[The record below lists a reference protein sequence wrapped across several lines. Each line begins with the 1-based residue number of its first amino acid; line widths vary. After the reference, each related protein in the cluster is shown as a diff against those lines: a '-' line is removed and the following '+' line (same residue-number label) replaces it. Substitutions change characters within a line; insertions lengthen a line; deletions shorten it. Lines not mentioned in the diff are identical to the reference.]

1 MPSAVAPGSTQK
13 SDDFVH
19 LHVHTEY
26 SMLDGAARLGDLFEE
41 TARLGQ
47 KAIAT
52 TDHGYIFGAFDFW
65 SKATQAG
72 IKPIIGVEAYV
83 TPGTSRFDQT
93 RVRFGE
99 KGQESD
105 DVSARGA
112 YTHLTM
118 WARNNEGLHNLFRA
132 SSLASLDGQMG
143 KWPRM
148 DRDLLE
154 RYGKGMI
161 ASSGCPSGEIQT
173 KLRLGQWDAAVQ
185 AAGEL
190 QDVFGKENF
199 YVELMDHG
207 LDIERRVIKDL
218 LRLSETIGAPLVATN
233 DLHYVKKEDSHSQ
246 EALLCINSGSTLAD
260 PDRFKF
266 DGDGY
271 YVKSAAE
278 MRHIWKELPEACDN
292 TLLIAEQCEVSFDTS
307 ANYMPNYPCPP
318 GEDETSW
325 FIKEVEKGLH
335 YRYPDGISDAVR
347 KQAEYETQVIVQMGF
362 PGYFLVVAD
371 FINWAK
377 DNGIRVGPG
386 RGSGA
391 GSMAAY
397 AMRITDLD
405 PLQHGLIFERFL
417 NPDRVSM
424 PDFDVDFDERRRG
437 EVIRYVTEKYGED
450 RVAQIVTYGTIK
462 AKQALK
468 DSSRLLGFPFAMG
481 EKLTKAMPPAI
492 MGKDISL
499 TGIFNPDD
507 KRYNEADEFRQIHS
521 ADPDAQ
527 RVVEL
532 AKGIEG
538 LKRQWGVHAAGVIMS
553 SEPLIDIIPIMRRLQ
568 DGAVITQ
575 FDYPTCEG
583 LGLIKM
589 DFLGLRNL
597 TILDD
602 ALENIVMNGKDP
614 VELEALTLDDPK
626 TYELLGRGDTLGVFQ
641 LDGGGMRT
649 LLKLMRPDNFED
661 ISAVG
666 ALYRPGPMGANS
678 HTNYALRK
686 NGMQEVTPIH
696 PELEEALEDIL
707 GTTYGLIVY
716 QEQVMAIA
724 QKVAGYSLGQADIL
738 RRAMGKKKKSELD
751 KQFEG
756 FSNGMKERGFSMAAV
771 KTLWDI
777 LLPFSDY
784 AFNKAHSAAYGV
796 VSYWTAYLKANYPT
810 EYMAALL
817 TSVRDD
823 KDKSALYLNE
833 CRRMG
838 ITVLPPDVNSSSAN
852 FTAVGKDIRFGL
864 TAVRNVGANVV
875 DAIVATR
882 EEKGTFGSFTD
893 FLDKVPAVV
902 CNKRTI
908 ESLIKAGAFDS
919 LDHARRALLVVHE
932 QAVDS
937 VISVKREEAKGQFDL
952 FADLG
957 AEDPAMSFSV
967 DVPDIPDWDKKQ
979 RLAFEREML
988 GLYVSDH
995 PLSGLEHVL
1004 TRAADTS
1011 IAALMAD
1018 EARPDGSTVVIAGLI
1033 TSLQRK
1039 MSKNGNPWAAVTIED
1054 LEGGVEVMFFGE
1066 TYLAYSTILAE
1077 DQVVVLRGRV
1087 RRRDETMQLQ
1097 AMEVS
1102 LPDIST
1108 VAETPVLVSLPE
1120 SRCTQPV
1127 VERLREILS
1136 THPGVTEVHLKL
1148 TSPGRT
1154 KVMRLEDTLR
1164 VEKSPA
1170 LYGDLKA
1177 LLGPTCLTV

>member
-882 EEKGTFGSFTD
+882 EDKGTFASFTD

-957 AEDPAMSFSV
+957 GEDPAMSFSV

-1127 VERLREILS
+1127 VEKLREILS

-1164 VEKSPA
+1164 VAKSPA

>member
-1 MPSAVAPGSTQK
+1 MPSAATPGSTQK

-199 YVELMDHG
+199 YIELMDHG

-507 KRYNEADEFRQIHS
+507 KRYNEADEFRQIHA

-614 VELEALTLDDPK
+614 VELESLTLDDPK
-626 TYELLGRGDTLGVFQ
+626 TYDLLGRGDTLGVFQ

-756 FSNGMKERGFSMAAV
+756 FSNGMKERGYSMAAV

-882 EEKGTFGSFTD
+882 EDKGRFGSFTD

-1177 LLGPTCLTV
+1177 LLGPSCLTV